1 MTDITVKTSGSFM
14 LLDRFSGREIP
25 PLEAV
30 TVPLTEF
37 IAERLKLG
45 QLVKVSRSGSSA
57 PAEAPTTKEVPDRDN
72 DVDNDGHDDETGEF
86 VDGNKPK
93 TRGRRKNS

>member
-30 TVPLTEF
+30 TVPHTEF

-45 QLVKVSRSGSSA
+45 QLVEVSAEA
-57 PAEAPTTKEVPDRDN
+57 PAE
-72 DVDNDGHDDETGEF
+72 VDSDDDGHNDETGEF
-86 VDGNKPK
+86 VDGNKEAAKPK